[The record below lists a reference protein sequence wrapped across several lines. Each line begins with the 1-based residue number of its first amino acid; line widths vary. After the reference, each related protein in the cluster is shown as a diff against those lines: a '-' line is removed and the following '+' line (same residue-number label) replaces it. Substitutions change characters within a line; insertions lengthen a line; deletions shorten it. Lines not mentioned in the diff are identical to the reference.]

1 MIKNVNLSKIDD
13 AKLALK
19 RELYDL
25 NLQDSLDGYLFDQL
39 DCGCAEDYDE
49 AMEEVLENIVCT
61 ILNKLEV
68 EI

>member
-1 MIKNVNLSKIDD
+1 MKEINLKKIDD

-25 NLQDSLDGYLFDQL
+25 NLQDSLDGYIFDQL
-39 DCGCAEDYDE
+39 DCGCADDYDE
-49 AMEEVLENIVCT
+49 AMEEVLENIFCA

-68 EI
+68 KN